1 MRMERGE
8 ETVVGVNRYV
18 DEEGLTIQPLTVDP
32 ALESDQRERVVEW
45 RQGREEG
52 VVDRGLARM
61 VQKARGDGNIMYPM
75 KEALAAGATLGE
87 VSDAL
92 RRVFG
97 TYRTL

>member
-1 MRMERGE
+1 MRIERGE
-8 ETVVGVNRYV
+8 QTVVGVNRYV
-18 DEEGLTIQPLTVDP
+18 DEEESPIQPWKVDP
-32 ALESDQRERVVEW
+32 TLESGQRERVVEW

-52 VVDRGLARM
+52 EVVRSLEKM
-61 VQKARGDGNIMYPM
+61 VQEARGDGNIMYPM
-75 KEALAAGATLGE
+75 KESLAAGATLGE